1 MPDLEGIMT
10 DLPALT
16 GGVSSMVQIYRC
28 HPSIQTLRERRCGLD
43 EGVIIS
49 GVEKDRSLFRVDQ
62 QHGD

>member
-10 DLPALT
+10 DLPTLT
-16 GGVSSMVQIYRC
+16 GGVSSVGQVYRR

-43 EGVIIS
+43 EGVIIAS
-49 GVEKDRSLFRVDQ
+49 VEKDRSFVRVDQ